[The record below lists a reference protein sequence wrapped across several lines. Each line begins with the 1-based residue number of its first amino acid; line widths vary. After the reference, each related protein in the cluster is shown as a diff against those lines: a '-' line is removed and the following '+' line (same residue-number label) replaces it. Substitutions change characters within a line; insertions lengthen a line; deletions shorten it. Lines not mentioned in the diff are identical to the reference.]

1 MKAITEL
8 KNLNLLYQVYV
19 PIEIFSVTGR
29 VVIAMQNNCELISK
43 TTTNVFEGK
52 ECDEEKIKEF
62 INSVLTGIAL
72 SNTLIKNRLEVLT
85 SNSPKDF

>member
-1 MKAITEL
+1 MKTSDMIKEL
-8 KNLNLLYQVYV
+8 CNKKNISL
-19 PIEIFSVTGR
+19 S
-29 VVIAMQNNCELISK
+29 ELA
-43 TTTNVFEGK
+43 TNVFEGK

>member
-1 MKAITEL
+1 MK
-8 KNLNLLYQVYV
+8 
-19 PIEIFSVTGR
+19 
-29 VVIAMQNNCELISK
+29 
-43 TTTNVFEGK
+43 K
-52 ECDEEKIKEF
+52 EVKKIKEF